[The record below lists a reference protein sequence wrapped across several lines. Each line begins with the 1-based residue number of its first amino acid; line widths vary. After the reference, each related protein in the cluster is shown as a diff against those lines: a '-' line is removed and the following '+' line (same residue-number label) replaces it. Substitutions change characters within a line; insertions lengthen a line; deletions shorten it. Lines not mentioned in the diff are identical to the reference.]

1 MSDETTSGA
10 AGAPASAGRPTAW
23 LIAIVFA
30 VLFAAPV
37 YYGLSDLVSY
47 PAFAGGR
54 TPWWLLIAG
63 VVLPLALYV
72 GGLLAGRGR
81 TPVLRTVILGAALGA
96 ANGLTISGIA
106 MAITLLS
113 A

>member
-1 MSDETTSGA
+1 MSDETTDDA
-10 AGAPASAGRPTAW
+10 VAPAPTGRVTTW
-23 LIAIVFA
+23 VIALVFA

-37 YYGLSDLVSY
+37 YYGLSDLISY

-72 GGLLAGRGR
+72 VGLLVGRGH

-106 MAITLLS
+106 LAITLLN